1 MHACKSILERLSPL
15 NKGKMK
21 KIEEMKKKLT
31 ELKPILKGKFKV
43 ESIGLFGSY
52 VRGEQKGESDL
63 DVLVEFS
70 EPIGL
75 FEFIE
80 LEGFLSEKL
89 GTTVD
94 LVMRKSLKNRIK
106 ERIIKEAIYV

>member
-1 MHACKSILERLSPL
+1 MKNLEEIKR
-15 NKGKMK
+15 
-21 KIEEMKKKLT
+21 KLA
-31 ELKPILKGKFKV
+31 ELKPVLREKFKV

-80 LEGFLSEKL
+80 LEGFLSDEL
-89 GTTVD
+89 GAKVD
-94 LVMRKSLKNRIK
+94 LVMKKTLKKRIK
-106 ERIIKEAIYV
+106 ERIIKEATYV

>member
-1 MHACKSILERLSPL
+1 MKDLEEVKR
-15 NKGKMK
+15 
-21 KIEEMKKKLT
+21 KLA
-31 ELKPILKGKFKV
+31 ELKSVLREKFKV

-80 LEGFLSEKL
+80 LEGFLSDEL
-89 GTTVD
+89 GAKVD
-94 LVMRKSLKNRIK
+94 LVMKKTLKKRIK

>member
-1 MHACKSILERLSPL
+1 MKGLEEIKR
-15 NKGKMK
+15 
-21 KIEEMKKKLT
+21 KLA
-31 ELKPILKGKFKV
+31 ELKPVLREKFKV

-80 LEGFLSEKL
+80 LEGFLSDKL
-89 GTTVD
+89 EAKVD
-94 LVMRKSLKNRIK
+94 LVMKKTLKKRIK
-106 ERIIKEAIYV
+106 ERIIKEAIYL